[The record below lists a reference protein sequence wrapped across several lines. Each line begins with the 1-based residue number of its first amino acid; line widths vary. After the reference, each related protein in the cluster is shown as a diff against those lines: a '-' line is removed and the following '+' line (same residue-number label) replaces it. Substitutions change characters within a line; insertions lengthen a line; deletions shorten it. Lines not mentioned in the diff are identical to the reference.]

1 MECPAPTRQKAVVER
16 TIQPSCLT
24 FTRHKPHSTRLQISP
39 EPPSPKSLFPQVRR
53 GFGAPHRAPKNA
65 HFDLRRFGVR
75 IPTGARRARR
85 QRQRPPERFSP
96 GVFRVECRAS
106 APSRERS
113 ERPRR
118 TDREA
123 AGQDADM
130 RFCRFSGLLS
140 RCLHSVIPAAQ
151 LPWGLCG
158 DRPPSNRGRTLRL
171 SSRYT
176 FGENCRYACSCTHRA
191 NRPALDV
198 LGARFTGQG
207 GHDRL
212 ALTFTFER
220 LIRLEWI
227 QPFRG
232 TSLGT
237 MWAPILGGMTLLG
250 GTRLRRRNHGR
261 RRQRRDD
268 KVPL

>member
-1 MECPAPTRQKAVVER
+1 MWVADVTYCRDLRRLGLCRVHRRRLLPAVVSW
-16 TIQPSCLT
+16 QLS
-24 FTRHKPHSTRLQISP
+24 
-39 EPPSPKSLFPQVRR
+39 KSLRTDLALTPSRGARPCVPLRSYFTHGAGMVAETSKSVPSITIPSGPLMGPQ
-53 GFGAPHRAPKNA
+53 NA
-65 HFDLRRFGVR
+65 ARHTLTCENAKLCAWRCRVLTVDEARCDSLRIRRFGVR

-123 AGQDADM
+123 AGQDADL

-198 LGARFTGQG
+198 LGAQFTG
-207 GHDRL
+207 
-212 ALTFTFER
+212 
-220 LIRLEWI
+220 
-227 QPFRG
+227 
-232 TSLGT
+232 
-237 MWAPILGGMTLLG
+237 
-250 GTRLRRRNHGR
+250 
-261 RRQRRDD
+261 
-268 KVPL
+268 